1 MNECFNS
8 ISELTNK
15 EVINVSDGK
24 RLGYAIDFEIDIFCG
39 KITAIVLPGNCSAF
53 GFKKNA
59 DIIIP
64 WSKICRI
71 GEDTI
76 LVEIGCTPLPEPDF
90 QENRRKKHKF
100 FK

>member
-1 MNECFNS
+1 MNECVNS
-8 ISELTNK
+8 IAELSNK
-15 EVINVSDGK
+15 EVINISDGK
-24 RLGYAIDFEIDIFCG
+24 RLGYAIDFEIDISCG
-39 KITAIVLPGNCSAF
+39 RISAIVLPGNCSAF

-76 LVEIGCTPLPEPDF
+76 LVDIGCTPLPEPDF
-90 QENRRKKHKF
+90 CDKTKKKHRF
-100 FK
+100 FN